1 MKARKILVSVAA
13 LALVAALSIAGTL
26 AYLTDK
32 GEVTNTFT
40 VGKLDIVLN
49 EAKTDVN
56 GVADTEADRVYAN
69 QYKIMPGHTYAKDP
83 TVFVQPSSEAS
94 YIFIA
99 VKNELGALEATQS
112 DAYDTIATQITKNG
126 WTKVTDDL
134 KTGTVADG
142 YTVYYKAQTA
152 TNDTTTVKLDIFKT
166 FKIADKADEETNYGS
181 FDGKIIVLA
190 YAVQQDGFEGYADAW
205 EKAGFT
211 VPATTTAQG

>member
-1 MKARKILVSVAA
+1 MKARKILVSLAA
-13 LALVAALSIAGTL
+13 LALVAAISIGGTL

-56 GVADTEADRVYAN
+56 GVADTTADRVYAN

-83 TVFVQPSSEAS
+83 AVFVQPSSEAS

-112 DAYDTIATQITKNG
+112 NAYDTIATQITNNG
-126 WTKVTDDL
+126 WTEVTDAL
-134 KTGTVADG
+134 KTGTVADD
-142 YTVYYKAQTA
+142 YTVYYKVQTA
-152 TNDTTTVKLDIFKT
+152 TNDKTTVKLDIFKT
-166 FKIADKADEETNYGS
+166 FKIADKADEETNYGD

-190 YAVQQDGFEGYADAW
+190 YAVQQDGFNSYADAW